1 MPLELKLNGKLNIE
15 GLRFLLMQDEK
26 KLPTIYRVLRGILFK
41 QPPIQSNCGD
51 NGLVLL
57 EMTYPHEECAYYGWQ
72 LFRIPEGTAM
82 IEIFTIRSWYDRRV
96 CNPAREPEVERDI
109 NAIDITFHQEGPSSR
124 RAEEIVERFE
134 FLYQRKWQLALK
146 QSEVLSHPS
155 PIS

>member
-1 MPLELKLNGKLNIE
+1 MPLELILNSKLNLE
-15 GLRFLLMQDEK
+15 GTRFGLIQDEK
-26 KLPTIYRVLRGILFK
+26 KLPTIYKVLRGILFK
-41 QPPIQSNCGD
+41 QPPIHSNCGD

-57 EMTYPHEECAYYGWQ
+57 QKTYPYHECAYYGWQ